1 MLAEPMLLKGVIFC
15 TVLTLSAGCGK
26 TATRELLDADY
37 LGEPKVQD
45 VRVVDLS
52 TDSATLTWQAFPPG
66 SSMVELST
74 TATFQTIAFASPEIN
89 GLRYTFSG
97 LTAKT
102 TYFYRVR
109 NSDRKGRSGA
119 YVPNPVAAFTVPV
132 NLDPSLPRLSCN
144 EIRTLFPS
152 YTSGE
157 YLLDTDG
164 SGPNAPFTA
173 YCDMTFSDGTTA
185 GRWTLVLAY
194 NDNQGPLLSTD
205 TPPAKV
211 TRGINKKEFMPM
223 SRLEPLVRNS
233 TQLAIRTHNTL
244 PNNYIIAKL
253 NTAPLQNLVYN
264 STGSSLNLFPGFTNA
279 ASIDATWMRGS
290 GIGTAQLAASGCAP
304 LDYPYPESIYHPCGN
319 GSGFHFIPRNSQ
331 TNWSGG
337 AAGNLDLELLVR

>member
-1 MLAEPMLLKGVIFC
+1 MSFGPKRLKVVLISGLL
-15 TVLTLSAGCGK
+15 VLGTGCGK
-26 TATRELLDADY
+26 TTTRDLLDADY

-45 VRVVDLS
+45 VRVAELS

-66 SSMVELST
+66 SSVVELST
-74 TATFQTIAFASPEIN
+74 TATFQSIAFASPTLT

-97 LTAKT
+97 LNAKT

-109 NSDRKGRSGA
+109 NSDSRGRSGA
-119 YVPNPVAAFTVPV
+119 YAPNPVAGFTVPV
-132 NLDPSLPRLSCN
+132 NLDPSLPRASCN

-152 YTSGE
+152 YTSGD

-185 GRWTLVLAY
+185 GGWTLVLAY
-194 NDNQGPLLSTD
+194 NDNQGSLLSTD

-264 STGSSLNLFPGFTNA
+264 SRGSSLNLFPGFTNA

-290 GIGTAQLAASGCAP
+290 GIGTAQLAAGGCAP
-304 LDYPYPESIYHPCGN
+304 LDYPYPESIYHPCDN

-331 TNWSGG
+331 TNWSGST
-337 AAGNLDLELLVR
+337 AAHIDLELLVR